1 MRVTFHKRAIENCY
15 YKAKYTPPKGGMP
28 GMVTV
33 SGLEP
38 GYYTL
43 SFKECNINTFL
54 TVHDGTYWKDESFIL
69 KKNTLMEFKTNK
81 NIAYAKIR
89 KLRNHPATKKDEITI
104 KVFNSNG
111 NTRAH
116 IMTTH
121 FISSN
126 DLLYYN

>member
-1 MRVTFHKRAIENCY
+1 
-15 YKAKYTPPKGGMP
+15 
-28 GMVTV
+28 
-33 SGLEP
+33 
-38 GYYTL
+38 
-43 SFKECNINTFL
+43 
-54 TVHDGTYWKDESFIL
+54 
-69 KKNTLMEFKTNK
+69 MEFKTNK

-89 KLRNHPATKKDEITI
+89 KLRNNPATKKDEITI

-126 DLLYYN
+126 DLLYYNRVKDVLENSIATEKFRLSEWKNAYLSNRKLGDEFRYVFDRKYLKRFTGN